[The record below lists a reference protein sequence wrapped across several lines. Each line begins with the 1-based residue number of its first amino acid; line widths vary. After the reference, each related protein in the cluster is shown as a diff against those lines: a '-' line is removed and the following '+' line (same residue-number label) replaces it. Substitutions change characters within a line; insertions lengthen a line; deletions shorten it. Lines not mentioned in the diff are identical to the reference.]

1 VLDAR
6 DRQRRRYVALGVSC
20 NAHLPGPLAR
30 RVTRFTSQAEDLLAR
45 AVEHL
50 ALTGR
55 GFDRVVKVA
64 RTVADLE
71 GIEDVGPAHVAEALS
86 YRAAFTHEGEGLPRA
101 G

>member
-1 VLDAR
+1 V
-6 DRQRRRYVALGVSC
+6 GC

-30 RVTRFTSQAEDLLAR
+30 RVAGLDADAERLLVR
-45 AVEHL
+45 AVDSL
-50 ALTGR
+50 GLSGR

-71 GIEDVGPAHVAEALS
+71 AADRVSTAHVAEALS
-86 YRAAFTHEGEGLPRA
+86 YRDGFEGRGLARA